1 MKVLHCADS
10 HLGFSAFR
18 RVSDSGINVRELDV
32 YKAFESVIDRI
43 LDLKP
48 DVVIHAGDLFDG
60 VRPNNRALS
69 VALEQLLRLDAA
81 GIPVVLVAGN
91 HETPRL
97 RETGHIF
104 KVFEHLKNVY
114 AIFQGYEQICF
125 DLEGKKLIVHGLP
138 HMRNREEFEEQLAR
152 VAPVESAELNIL
164 VAHGGVVEIPAF
176 SMHES
181 NEVLL
186 PIDRFESIFEY
197 VALGHYH
204 NYSVVNGRGNVLYSG
219 SLEQLSFA
227 EANSQKGFVLA
238 SFDEKTGLSTRFE
251 TCEIRGMIDCPP
263 LRCENLD
270 AQEVNMQLFRLIDS
284 YDFAGKMVRISLEE
298 VSSSVYRGLDLQAV
312 RKACRAALHL
322 EIRAEVVREGVR
334 RLSGEQRLE
343 SLSSEWKSFVGQK
356 KAKDASGLESLGLE
370 YISRVEEG

>member
-32 YKAFESVIDRI
+32 YRAFEAVVDRI
-43 LDLKP
+43 LALKP

-69 VALEQLLRLDAA
+69 VALDQLLRLDAA
-81 GIPVVLVAGN
+81 GIAVVLIAGN

-104 KVFEHLKNVY
+104 KVFEHLKNVHTV
-114 AIFQGYEQICF
+114 FEGYEQIFF
-125 DLEGKKLIVHGLP
+125 DIDSKKICVHGLP
-138 HMRNREEFEEQLAR
+138 HMRNREEFEEQLAC
-152 VAPVESAELNIL
+152 VAPVESADLNIL
-164 VAHGGVVEIPAF
+164 VAHGGVVELPAF

-186 PIDRFESIFEY
+186 PVDRFERLFEY

-204 NYSVVNGRGNVLYSG
+204 NYSVVNELGNVVYSG
-219 SLEQLSFA
+219 SMEQLSFA
-227 EANSQKGFVLA
+227 EANAQKGFVLA

-251 TCEIRGMIDCPP
+251 KCEIRGMIDLPP

-270 AQEVNMQLFRLIDS
+270 VQEVNKQLFRLIDS
-284 YDFAGKMVRISLEE
+284 HDIVGKMVRISLKD

-312 RKACRAALHL
+312 RKACGSALHL
-322 EIRAEVVREGVR
+322 EIRAEVIREGVR

-343 SLSSEWKSFVGQK
+343 SLSSEWKSFVAQK